1 MVILVTGSSGFVGEV
16 LIPKLKDC
24 GFDIIGVDWKNGKY
38 TNLVKNISVP
48 FIIDKKIDVIIHLAA
63 RLEHDRCSK
72 SEFFSTNVLGTENM
86 LKIAKQH
93 KSDFIYVSTTAI
105 YGNPESPITEKTQ
118 ISPNGHYA
126 LTKWQGEEICQKY
139 VEHGVRSTIVRPTVV
154 VGEKRLG
161 IYKMVFKS
169 LFRDSII
176 PILGNGRNKISF
188 VHVDDLSDFLIY
200 LVQKKLFGIT
210 VNVGGIVPGDLN
222 QVIHKLR
229 EHVLSKSKLVHIPEC
244 LIIFL
249 NILSMIKIIPLT
261 PWQLSV
267 MHKDNFYDNTVLLST
282 GYQYKH
288 NPIDA
293 LKSMANFYKSNFL

>member
-1 MVILVTGSSGFVGEV
+1 MTILVTGSSGFVGDV
-16 LIPKLKDC
+16 LIPKLKNC
-24 GFDIIGVDWKNGKY
+24 GFDVIGVDWKNGKY
-38 TNLVKNISVP
+38 TNLIKDISKP
-48 FIIDKKIDVIIHLAA
+48 FTIDKKIDVIIHLAA

-72 SEFFSTNVLGTENM
+72 KEFFSTNVLGTENI

-93 KSDFIYVSTTAI
+93 KSDFIYISTTAI
-105 YGNPESPITEKTQ
+105 YGNPDSPITEKTQ
-118 ISPNGHYA
+118 IAPNGHYA
-126 LTKWQGEEICQKY
+126 LTKWQGEKICQKY
-139 VEHGVRSTIVRPTVV
+139 IKYGIRSTIVRPTVV

-161 IYKMVFKS
+161 IYKTIFKF

-200 LVQKKLFGIT
+200 IVQKKLFDIT

-222 QVIHKLR
+222 QVIQKLR
-229 EHVLSKSKLVHIPEC
+229 EHVSSKSKLIHVPEH
-244 LIIFL
+244 LIVFL
-249 NILSMIKIIPLT
+249 NILSIIKIIPLT

-267 MHKDNFYDNTVLLST
+267 MHKDNFYDNTILIST

-288 NPIDA
+288 NPINA